1 MKLVVAIDVG
11 TQSTRSAVVGQDGAI
26 LVSAG
31 VDHELHTPRPG
42 WAEQRPD
49 GWWTETCETLR
60 TVLRDPRVDD
70 GAIAAVAVCG
80 QMHGPV
86 GIDESGGVTTPWV
99 QTWADKRSVDQCDRL
114 VADHDEASLRELTAN
129 PVLPAWTGIKVSW
142 ERDNHPDAYGRTRW
156 YLVPKDFVN
165 LRLTGVAATDHSEA
179 SCTYLYDR
187 RSGTYS
193 AELADALGIDIERF
207 APINRSVEVVGEV
220 TDEAAAATGL
230 RPGLPVVAG
239 GGDFPTSMLGFGIV
253 GEGVSA
259 DVTGTST
266 LVAAHSRD
274 PLVDPAIQNC
284 RHVVDGWV
292 PFTLLDSGGLSMRWC
307 RQLVSSMRGSEI
319 SYEELVALAEE
330 APAGSEGLYFY
341 PYLMGE
347 RRRDNVAAKGGYLGI
362 SLEHSAPH
370 FVRAVMEGVAFA
382 MGRDLAQF
390 ASHGHRSSRLMSV
403 GGGTRNEL
411 WNRIKAAVV
420 DAPLDVSD
428 EPEAG
433 LKGAAIL
440 ALTGVGIVDDAVK
453 AALEWRTRQRTVE
466 PDRDMAAVYRSAQ
479 VEFERIYERMLGF
492 WPG

>member
-1 MKLVVAIDVG
+1 M
-11 TQSTRSAVVGQDGAI
+11 
-26 LVSAG
+26 
-31 VDHELHTPRPG
+31 
-42 WAEQRPD
+42 
-49 GWWTETCETLR
+49 
-60 TVLRDPRVDD
+60 
-70 GAIAAVAVCG
+70 
-80 QMHGPV
+80 
-86 GIDESGGVTTPWV
+86 
-99 QTWADKRSVDQCDRL
+99 
-114 VADHDEASLRELTAN
+114 
-129 PVLPAWTGIKVSW
+129 
-142 ERDNHPDAYGRTRW
+142 
-156 YLVPKDFVN
+156 
-165 LRLTGVAATDHSEA
+165 
-179 SCTYLYDR
+179 
-187 RSGTYS
+187 
-193 AELADALGIDIERF
+193 
-207 APINRSVEVVGEV
+207 EVVGEV

-330 APAGSEGLYFY
+330 APAGSEGMYFY